1 MHYNIGV
8 EANIDEAL
16 RKIEELK
23 AILEAMKEEEIDD
36 KERMRRQ
43 AFIDTMNKIKERNE
57 KKKRE
62 NGGDL

>member
-1 MHYNIGV
+1 MNQRVSIEV
-8 EANIDEAL
+8 NVDEAL

-43 AFIDTMNKIKERNE
+43 AFIDTMNKIRERNE
-57 KKKRE
+57 KRMRDTDKE
-62 NGGDL
+62 

>member
-8 EANIDEAL
+8 EANVDEAL
-16 RKIEELK
+16 SKIEELK

-57 KKKRE
+57 KRKRE

>member
-16 RKIEELK
+16 RKIEELR

-43 AFIDTMNKIKERNE
+43 AFIDAVNKVKFNRLVE
-57 KKKRE
+57 KGQE
-62 NGGDL
+62 

>member
-8 EANIDEAL
+8 NASVDEAL

-43 AFIDTMNKIKERNE
+43 NFIDTMNKIKFNRLVE
-57 KKKRE
+57 KGQE
-62 NGGDL
+62 

>member
-1 MHYNIGV
+1 MHYNIEV
-8 EANIDEAL
+8 NASVDDAL

-57 KKKRE
+57 KKMRE
-62 NGGDL
+62 SERKS

>member
-1 MHYNIGV
+1 MNYNIGV
-8 EANIDEAL
+8 EVKVDEAL

-43 AFIDTMNKIKERNE
+43 AFIDAVNKVKFNRLVERGQE
-57 KKKRE
+57 
-62 NGGDL
+62 

>member
-8 EANIDEAL
+8 NASVDEAL

-36 KERMRRQ
+36 KERMRR
-43 AFIDTMNKIKERNE
+43 
-57 KKKRE
+57 
-62 NGGDL
+62 